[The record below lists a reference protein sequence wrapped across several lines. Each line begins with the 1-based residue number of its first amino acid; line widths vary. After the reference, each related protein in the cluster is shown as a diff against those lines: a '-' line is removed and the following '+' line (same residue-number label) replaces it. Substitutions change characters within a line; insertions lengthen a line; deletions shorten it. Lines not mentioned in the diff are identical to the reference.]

1 MYLVSLLRYMSFI
14 YVVIKQFHSSKINA
28 ISLHLISIH
37 NPCECDLCVC
47 EQNTLHSPE
56 CSLCEV
62 AIENTCWL
70 TQAQTETVSKAL
82 VITSWLEKRINH
94 YLLSVVVLL
103 NSYSYCLLII
113 LLLPHRLSLVVADG
127 HQPLSPVLPEVFS
140 CSEAVYSHHCCQL
153 FTHGRL
159 TGLCKWI
166 KECCLDPLNLLSMM
180 RWLLLWT
187 GATGIKIDCLIFLKH
202 KLFE

>member
-1 MYLVSLLRYMSFI
+1 MTEMVCIWLVCWGICHSYMYCYQTIPFI
-14 YVVIKQFHSSKINA
+14 KINA
-28 ISLHLISIH
+28 VSLHLISIH

-47 EQNTLHSPE
+47 VCEQNTLHGS
-56 CSLCEV
+56 
-62 AIENTCWL
+62 WL

-140 CSEAVYSHHCCQL
+140 CSEAVFSHHCCQL

-166 KECCLDPLNLLSMM
+166 KECGLDPLNLLSMM

-187 GATGIKIDCLIFLKH
+187 GAVGIKIDCLIFLKH

>member
-14 YVVIKQFHSSKINA
+14 YVLLSNN
-28 ISLHLISIH
+28 SIH
-37 NPCECDLCVC
+37 QNKCSQSSPNKHSQSMWMWHVCVC
-47 EQNTLHSPE
+47 EQNTFHGS
-56 CSLCEV
+56 
-62 AIENTCWL
+62 WL

-113 LLLPHRLSLVVADG
+113 LLLPHCLSLVVADG

-140 CSEAVYSHHCCQL
+140 CSEAVFSHHCCQL

-166 KECCLDPLNLLSMM
+166 KECGLDPLNLLSMT

-187 GATGIKIDCLIFLKH
+187 GATGIKIDGLIFLKH

>member
-14 YVVIKQFHSSKINA
+14 YVLLSNN
-28 ISLHLISIH
+28 SIH
-37 NPCECDLCVC
+37 QNKCSQSSPNKHSQSMWMWPVCVC
-47 EQNTLHSPE
+47 EQNTLHGS
-56 CSLCEV
+56 
-62 AIENTCWL
+62 WL

-113 LLLPHRLSLVVADG
+113 LLLPHCLSLVVADG

-166 KECCLDPLNLLSMM
+166 KEYGLDPLNLLSMM

-187 GATGIKIDCLIFLKH
+187 GATGIKIDGLIFLKH

>member
-1 MYLVSLLRYMSFI
+1 MNVT
-14 YVVIKQFHSSKINA
+14 
-28 ISLHLISIH
+28 
-37 NPCECDLCVC
+37 CVC
-47 EQNTLHSPE
+47 VWAEYPSFTWMLSVWSSHR
-56 CSLCEV
+56 
-62 AIENTCWL
+62 
-70 TQAQTETVSKAL
+70 KHML
-82 VITSWLEKRINH
+82 VNPSSDWNCFQGSGDHFMVRKT
-94 YLLSVVVLL
+94 VVVLL

-187 GATGIKIDCLIFLKH
+187 GAVGIKIDCLIFLKH

>member
-1 MYLVSLLRYMSFI
+1 MWMWPV
-14 YVVIKQFHSSKINA
+14 
-28 ISLHLISIH
+28 
-37 NPCECDLCVC
+37 CVC

-82 VITSWLEKRINH
+82 VITSWLEKHINH

-187 GATGIKIDCLIFLKH
+187 GAVGIKIDCLIFLKH